1 MTRFKDFMTGEAV
14 PWVSKKDLS
23 RIQAQINKI
32 SDQLDTHESKLDV
45 LKNNQSYISQNVDL
59 NAETI
64 EKISNEL
71 NQMIDKSLSVKQTII
86 AVSTWSA
93 FFTAISF
100 ATYMIVTYL

>member
-45 LKNNQSYISQNVDL
+45 LKNNQSYTKEYNLIKKD
-59 NAETI
+59 I
-64 EKISNEL
+64 EGAP
-71 NQMIDKSLSVKQTII
+71 I
-86 AVSTWSA
+86 ASSI
-93 FFTAISF
+93 FLTAPTS
-100 ATYMIVTYL
+100 